1 MSNTFTRVAGLVCAG
16 VMGWLLSACSPVG
29 ILNGLTPTASFDKT
43 SGIAYG
49 ADPRQT
55 LDIYRP
61 RQPAPG
67 APVVVFFYGGS
78 WNSGSRSDYLFVGEA
93 LASRGITTVIADYR
107 LYPQVRYPEF
117 LVDGA
122 QAVGWTYQHI
132 AEYGGNAQSLYLMGH
147 SAGAYNVAMLVLD
160 PQWLQGVGMSPASV
174 RGWIGLAGPYD
185 FLPIVDQAVRPVFF
199 YPDSP
204 PESQPINHVSQAS
217 PPALLMAAQTDTL
230 VNPVRNTGGL
240 ASALRKAGVPVQ
252 ELYFT
257 RTSHATL
264 VAALSRPLRWLAP
277 VLDHVSGF
285 VLSSSPEQNP

>member
-1 MSNTFTRVAGLVCAG
+1 
-16 VMGWLLSACSPVG
+16 MGWLLSACSPVRV
-29 ILNGLTPTASFDKT
+29 INGLTPTGSFEKT
-43 SGIAYG
+43 SDIAYG

-61 RQPAPG
+61 KQPAPG

-78 WNSGSRSDYLFVGEA
+78 WNSGSRSDYLVVGEA

-122 QAVGWTYQHI
+122 QAVGWTYRHI
-132 AEYGGNAQSLYLMGH
+132 GEYGGNPQRLYLMGH
-147 SAGAYNVAMLVLD
+147 SAGAYNVAMLALD
-160 PQWLQGVGMSPASV
+160 AQWLKAVGLSPANV

-185 FLPIVDQAVRPVFF
+185 FLPIKDEAVRPVFF

-204 PESQPINHVSQAS
+204 PESQPIRHVSHAS
-217 PPALLMAAQTDTL
+217 PPTLLMAAATDTL
-230 VNPVRNTGGL
+230 VNPTRNTGGL
-240 ASALRKAGVPVQ
+240 ANALRGAQVPVQ
-252 ELYFT
+252 ELYFS
-257 RTSHATL
+257 RTSHVTL

-277 VLDHVSGF
+277 VLDNVSEF
-285 VLSSSPEQNP
+285 VTATP

>member
-1 MSNTFTRVAGLVCAG
+1 MSNTFKRVIGLACAGL
-16 VMGWLLSACSPVG
+16 MGWLLSACSPVG
-29 ILNGLTPTASFDKT
+29 VINGLTPTGSFEKT
-43 SGIAYG
+43 SDIAYG

-61 RQPAPG
+61 KQPAPG

-122 QAVGWTYQHI
+122 QAVGWTYRHI
-132 AEYGGNAQSLYLMGH
+132 GEYGGNPQRLYLMGH
-147 SAGAYNVAMLVLD
+147 SAGAYNVAMLALD
-160 PQWLQGVGMSPASV
+160 AQWLKA
-174 RGWIGLAGPYD
+174 
-185 FLPIVDQAVRPVFF
+185 AVRPVFF

-204 PESQPINHVSQAS
+204 PESQPIRHVSHAS
-217 PPALLMAAQTDTL
+217 PPTLLMAAATDTL
-230 VNPVRNTGGL
+230 VNPTRNTGGL
-240 ASALRKAGVPVQ
+240 ANALRGAQVPVQ
-252 ELYFT
+252 ELYFS
-257 RTSHATL
+257 RTSHVTL

-277 VLDHVSGF
+277 VLDNVSEF
-285 VLSSSPEQNP
+285 VTATP